1 MAEAVSSRG
10 ACGISLS
17 LASALGCT
25 GTGGAS

>member
-17 LASALGCT
+17 LASGFSSMGA
-25 GTGGAS
+25 GGAS